1 MMKVY
6 KASAGSGKTYTLAHT
21 YINLLKDELS
31 YRHILAV
38 TFTNKA
44 TAEMKERI
52 LEYLAE
58 DPAKR
63 KQLTK
68 ILHDYSA
75 FSISTIDKFFQQ
87 ALKAFAREIGQVADY
102 QVELERDSLIEEAM
116 DRILDSLTG
125 EDSQKE
131 ILEWIRQNV
140 NANLEKGE
148 KPNIERSLHEMGVRL
163 KNDERRQLREQYGVG
178 DKEFSR
184 ERLDTVRKNCRKIIK
199 DFTAEVK
206 AEALELPVYG
216 KKHADSQ
223 REAYC
228 KAVWYKPI
236 DAPAK
241 SLAKEADGTAFME
254 LFGEKYRIYRTALL
268 VEQQIFSLGL
278 AREFFAQFDV
288 LVREKNVLCLDD
300 SNTLLK
306 RIISGSEAPFVYEKL
321 GVRYE
326 HFLLDE
332 FQDTSNIQWENFLPL
347 LKESDSKG
355 KESLIVGDVKQSIYR
370 WRDSDWKLLSEKV
383 EEEFPDAKV
392 ETKQDNYRSCKEVV
406 DFNNGFFEF
415 AAEQL
420 GLGTLYSDVKQNVKS
435 KDVQGGCVQVSFCDK
450 DDEIG
455 RVVDSIETALA
466 ANARFSDIA
475 VLVRNNADGSA
486 IAEELIERGY
496 PVVSNDSLKV
506 DASFIVRRLV
516 SLLSC
521 IENPSDDINKF
532 IVKDTKVNIPS
543 NYHSLTDLCEELLRQ
558 MQVLYPEAFENETLF
573 IQSFM
578 DELRERQ
585 ADAGG
590 GNLRYFLENWK
601 EKERSINSPENSD
614 AINILTIHKAK
625 GLEFPYLIFP
635 FAEKVNIYKP
645 SKKWCWLDADN
656 SPFDSAVSGIYSVNL
671 SEKSRDTLFAKAYED
686 ERKMQVVDNLNV
698 FYVALT
704 RAKCCLHIIA
714 DNPAKGRIKDGKV
727 IEHKNLSDILYNF
740 CGGFSEKS
748 FGSMYD
754 FSRLERK
761 EGKGEENFE
770 AEYVSIDLAGRLK
783 ASEDALDF
791 FGEDGVSVKEDS
803 PRRSGV
809 VLHDIMAD
817 VKSLSDLEG
826 AIKKVLLDGRLD
838 SGQAQ
843 DAQALL
849 FERIRSREEFFDGS
863 GYNEVPIFDSHG
875 NEYRPDK
882 VVISGRKAKIID
894 YKFGAPDKKYEAQV
908 RTYMRLYREM
918 DYEEVEG
925 YLWYVMPDTLVPV
938 Q

>member
-1 MMKVY
+1 
-6 KASAGSGKTYTLAHT
+6 
-21 YINLLKDELS
+21 
-31 YRHILAV
+31 
-38 TFTNKA
+38 
-44 TAEMKERI
+44 
-52 LEYLAE
+52 
-58 DPAKR
+58 
-63 KQLTK
+63 
-68 ILHDYSA
+68 
-75 FSISTIDKFFQQ
+75 
-87 ALKAFAREIGQVADY
+87 
-102 QVELERDSLIEEAM
+102 
-116 DRILDSLTG
+116 
-125 EDSQKE
+125 
-131 ILEWIRQNV
+131 
-140 NANLEKGE
+140 
-148 KPNIERSLHEMGVRL
+148 
-163 KNDERRQLREQYGVG
+163 
-178 DKEFSR
+178 
-184 ERLDTVRKNCRKIIK
+184 
-199 DFTAEVK
+199 
-206 AEALELPVYG
+206 
-216 KKHADSQ
+216 
-223 REAYC
+223 
-228 KAVWYKPI
+228 
-236 DAPAK
+236 
-241 SLAKEADGTAFME
+241 
-254 LFGEKYRIYRTALL
+254 
-268 VEQQIFSLGL
+268 
-278 AREFFAQFDV
+278 
-288 LVREKNVLCLDD
+288 
-300 SNTLLK
+300 
-306 RIISGSEAPFVYEKL
+306 
-321 GVRYE
+321 
-326 HFLLDE
+326 
-332 FQDTSNIQWENFLPL
+332 
-347 LKESDSKG
+347 
-355 KESLIVGDVKQSIYR
+355 
-370 WRDSDWKLLSEKV
+370 
-383 EEEFPDAKV
+383 
-392 ETKQDNYRSCKEVV
+392 
-406 DFNNGFFEF
+406 
-415 AAEQL
+415 
-420 GLGTLYSDVKQNVKS
+420 
-435 KDVQGGCVQVSFCDK
+435 
-450 DDEIG
+450 
-455 RVVDSIETALA
+455 
-466 ANARFSDIA
+466 
-475 VLVRNNADGSA
+475 SA
-486 IAEELIERGY
+486 IAEELIECGY

-521 IENPSDDINKF
+521 IENPSDEINKF

-558 MQVLYPEAFENETLF
+558 MQILYPEAFKNETLF

-590 GNLRYFLENWK
+590 GNLRYFLEKWK
-601 EKERSINSPENSD
+601 EKERSINSPENSN

-645 SKKWCWLDADN
+645 SEKWCWLDASN

-671 SEKSRDTLFAKAYED
+671 SEKSRDTLFAEAYDE
-686 ERKMQVVDNLNV
+686 ERKMQLVDNLNL

-714 DNPAKGRIKDGKV
+714 ANPAKSRMKEGKV
-727 IEHKNLSDILYNF
+727 IEYKNLSNILYNF

-748 FGSMYD
+748 YGSMYD

-761 EGKGEENFE
+761 EGKGEENFD

-809 VLHDIMAD
+809 VLHDIMAE

-826 AIKKVLLDGRLD
+826 AIKKALLDGRLD
-838 SGQAQ
+838 SVQAQ

-849 FERIRSREEFFDGS
+849 SERIRSREEFFDGS

-918 DYEEVEG
+918 GYEEVEG